1 MLRWQYDFTFYNE
14 NGDTIRWLTIRKTVT
29 FFDLMRHLLHVYQ
42 KDNKYSRAEKA
53 LDLAPIGSFNI
64 SVLNER

>member
-14 NGDTIRWLTIRKTVT
+14 IGDTIRWLTIRKTVT

-42 KDNKYSRAEKA
+42 KHNKYSRAEKA